1 VHWVYSPMLDEED
14 FRVHIVEK
22 MITSLIGSFPEETRE
37 AIKQIGK

>member
-1 VHWVYSPMLDEED
+1 MHWVYSPMLDEED